1 MARVITHIKNNSENE
16 LYTAMMLKKLLG
28 VPVQKAISIA
38 KRPNTQCVPP
48 INVVSDLSTDELLEQ
63 LEEIEITVTIINQ
76 QL

>member
-38 KRPNTQCVPP
+38 KRPSTQCVQT
-48 INVVSDLSTDELLEQ
+48 ITVVSDLSTDELLEQ

-76 QL
+76 